1 MTNVHE
7 AITAHSK
14 KQHQHIK
21 QFVRLEQER
30 EKAIDDVVDKCRRNE
45 AFSTDLINQ
54 ITVQMNEL
62 AKKASFPQDGSSR
75 RKWLPNTS
83 AENIRRPSWW
93 ILPRVASCVF
103 AKHKP

>member
-30 EKAIDDVVDKCRRNE
+30 EKAIDEAVAKCRRNE

-62 AKKASFPQDGSSR
+62 AKKGIVPTRRLVSKEMVAEYVSRKYPQ
-75 RKWLPNTS
+75 
-83 AENIRRPSWW
+83 A
-93 ILPRVASCVF
+93 
-103 AKHKP
+103 

>member
-30 EKAIDDVVDKCRRNE
+30 EKAIDETVDKCRRNE

-54 ITVQMNEL
+54 ITKQMNEL
-62 AKKASFPQDGSSR
+62 AKKASFPRDGSSR
-75 RKWLPNTS
+75 KKWSPNTS
-83 AENIRRPSWW
+83 AENIRRPSW
-93 ILPRVASCVF
+93 
-103 AKHKP
+103 

>member
-30 EKAIDDVVDKCRRNE
+30 EKAIDEAVDKCRRNE

-54 ITVQMNEL
+54 ITMQMNEL
-62 AKKASFPQDGSSR
+62 AKKGIVPTR
-75 RKWLPNTS
+75 RLVSKEMV
-83 AENIRRPSWW
+83 AEYVS
-93 ILPRVASCVF
+93 
-103 AKHKP
+103 

>member
-1 MTNVHE
+1 MKRLQH
-7 AITAHSK
+7 IQ

-30 EKAIDDVVDKCRRNE
+30 EKAIDDAVDKCRRNE

-62 AKKASFPQDGSSR
+62 AKRHRSHKTARLEGNGCRIRQPKISAGLAGGSF
-75 RKWLPNTS
+75 
-83 AENIRRPSWW
+83 
-93 ILPRVASCVF
+93 RVWRHVF
-103 AKHKP
+103 CKT